1 MSTLEIIVGIIIYL
15 IGVVLAAVFG
25 AIVDIKAKE
34 RTVDKDP
41 FLLCYGSYF
50 TLLVFIIAIISS
62 GVIGNF
68 PKKVYDF
75 VYDKLEK
82 RKSKEE

>member
-15 IGVVLAAVFG
+15 IGVVLAAIFG

-41 FLLCYGSYF
+41 FLLCYGSYL
-50 TLLVFIIAIISS
+50 TLLVFIIAISS
-62 GVIGNF
+62 GIAGNF

-82 RKSKEE
+82 RKAKEE

>member
-1 MSTLEIIVGIIIYL
+1 MSTLDIIIGIIFYL
-15 IGVVLAAVFG
+15 IGVVLAAIF
-25 AIVDIKAKE
+25 AALADIKTKE

-50 TLLVFIIAIISS
+50 TVLAFIIGMGAS
-62 GVIGNF
+62 VVGNF

-82 RKSKEE
+82 RKAKEE

>member
-1 MSTLEIIVGIIIYL
+1 MSTLDIIIGIIFYL
-15 IGVVLAAVFG
+15 IGVVLAAIF
-25 AIVDIKAKE
+25 AALADIKTKE

-50 TLLVFIIAIISS
+50 TVLAFIIGMSA
-62 GVIGNF
+62 NF

-82 RKSKEE
+82 RKAKEE